1 MATPSASSEGP
12 AQEYLFGGADTQ
24 QPWRRDPDRI
34 RRRLEGILD
43 AMRAE
48 QKMAWDFAEQLLYQT
63 IFPDMTQFLATKRAR
78 AIASTSKRNGDG
90 SRPFKNPGL

>member
-24 QPWRRDPDRI
+24 QPWRPNPDRI

-63 IFPDMTQFLATKRAR
+63 IFPDMTQFLADEEGAR
-78 AIASTSKRNGDG
+78 YRVDFEKEWRRLEAV
-90 SRPFKNPGL
+90 